1 MHVFRILLSF
11 VFVATV
17 CTPAICGV
25 GNTDNRYYV
34 SDSDWAKP
42 PYNSFVKLQEVVGPS
57 NAYVCTGQYIAKNLI
72 LSAGHCTEDSPI
84 EFRAIN
90 YKKQEFKVKLLETGY
105 NGIYEVGD
113 WAIFLVEDPQYYG
126 DAFFDS
132 TKPER
137 TTKVINAG
145 YGYVKVLSERELN
158 TIREVLGET
167 NLTTSKE
174 RSFEDILRTF
184 EEKLSEKQISLMGM
198 FNDTD
203 RLKAS
208 ECNIVFEDCSG
219 NLTPACNGQYLR
231 RAAKHPDIL
240 ATTCDNWQGNSGGG
254 YIAGN
259 KLYGVCSYGTDSLVD
274 GRNTDY
280 MASTS
285 QFINVV
291 NKWKQ
296 KYPATGGQSGGGS
309 AGETSG
315 QGSGGL
321 SAIAQGG
328 GNNALVS
335 LAGGVIDG
343 ISQSQRVPTQ
353 GDIDE
358 LTQTLQT
365 QETNILTALPN
376 AGNSNANALA
386 FIGRVAEHQVT
397 SDRLTALIERYKATK
412 ENEQSLAN
420 RTLTAASTAATG
432 LGLMTAASAYSE
444 KQADEAAEQDMS
456 AYLATFRCEYG
467 KGQSSKA
474 GNEEITLPGGNELLG
489 YYSEYKS
496 LADNLKNTKKA
507 LGMRPG
513 IEQEVV
519 YDKAESGLYKYAS
532 TGITDGAFTSLSRA
546 LTDPEGK
553 DAAEWNAQKEKTA
566 KNLKTGLIAA
576 GAGVVGGIAGD
587 MLINGKKSG
596 GDGTGLGDILDGVRN
611 TDGIGG
617 GLGTALGGAMGTLT
631 NPEGEET
638 ETDEEITETDEE
650 VIETE
655 EEVRRP
661 GRNPNGEVAAVIAY
675 PWTWFFASIESTE
688 FDAPIRTVKSKSK
701 VTGEETTSEVTAEDT
716 IKGDVTQVV
725 KFLKEDTTNAEMQCI
740 TVDSNPAGF
749 AEILAKRYEQDLP
762 ELVPD
767 IKYEIRVN
775 QSPRYKCDRSA
786 ESCQDI
792 VTTIHNRP
800 CGDSN

>member
-1 MHVFRILLSF
+1 MCYTGFVMREIRFFLLLFLLQYYVAPCYAKCAYGIKQEEWPAGTTEEQFIVDGWLSVVGDGQDYLQCEGPGDPFVYCVKGSRVLGADGNIHECNNKKWTQIPPEDIPTCTQSLAVLNDTLEGNWLYAIDNKLPYIYFRDHEYFMKISTVCKYETRKFIDQADECLLKGGDFLPVLSEGQDTICDTSDTYDLHITVTDSHNNNLSDVSVEF
-11 VFVATV
+11 ANLYDQNNSRNVATV
-17 CTPAICGV
+17 A
-25 GNTDNRYYV
+25 DNGEY
-34 SDSDWAKP
+34 
-42 PYNSFVKLQEVVGPS
+42 
-57 NAYVCTGQYIAKNLI
+57 
-72 LSAGHCTEDSPI
+72 
-84 EFRAIN
+84 
-90 YKKQEFKVKLLETGY
+90 
-105 NGIYEVGD
+105 
-113 WAIFLVEDPQYYG
+113 LVP
-126 DAFFDS
+126 
-132 TKPER
+132 
-137 TTKVINAG
+137 TTKYRRGTDLI
-145 YGYVKVLSERELN
+145 
-158 TIREVLGET
+158 I
-167 NLTTSKE
+167 SK
-174 RSFEDILRTF
+174 S
-184 EEKLSEKQISLMGM
+184 
-198 FNDTD
+198 
-203 RLKAS
+203 
-208 ECNIVFEDCSG
+208 
-219 NLTPACNGQYLR
+219 
-231 RAAKHPDIL
+231 
-240 ATTCDNWQGNSGGG
+240 G
-254 YIAGN
+254 YIPQTIQIR
-259 KLYGVCSYGTDSLVD
+259 KLEENPKVIL
-274 GRNTDY
+274 
-280 MASTS
+280 
-285 QFINVV
+285 
-291 NKWKQ
+291 
-296 KYPATGGQSGGGS
+296 QSETPE
-309 AGETSG
+309 AGETETEPTALTQPPTTTTTAP
-315 QGSGGL
+315 QGSNTN
-321 SAIAQGG
+321 QG
-328 GNNALVS
+328 
-335 LAGGVIDG
+335 
-343 ISQSQRVPTQ
+343 
-353 GDIDE
+353 
-358 LTQTLQT
+358 QTV
-365 QETNILTALPN
+365 
-376 AGNSNANALA
+376 GK
-386 FIGRVAEHQVT
+386 
-397 SDRLTALIERYKATK
+397 DRLTQAQ
-412 ENEQSLAN
+412 ENLKLAKDTEQSFAN
-420 RTLTAASTAATG
+420 RMLGGATTAATG

-638 ETDEEITETDEE
+638 ETDEEITETNEE
-650 VIETE
+650 VTE
-655 EEVRRP
+655 PEAGEEVVNAENGRP
-661 GRNPNGEVAAVIAY
+661 GRNPGGQVSAVIAY
-675 PWTWFFASIESTE
+675 PWTWFFASMESTE

-701 VTGEETTSEVTAEDT
+701 VTGEETTSEKTVEDT
-716 IKGDVTQVV
+716 VNGDVTQVV
-725 KFLKEDTTNAEMQCI
+725 KFLKEDTTNAKMQCI
-740 TVDSNPAGF
+740 TVNSNPAGF

-800 CGDSN
+800 CGDGD

>member
-1 MHVFRILLSF
+1 LHFSRVLLSF
-11 VFVATV
+11 VIALA
-17 CTPAICGV
+17 CTPAIGGV

-42 PYNSFVKLQEVVGPS
+42 PYNSFVRVREFIGS
-57 NAYVCTGQYIAKNLI
+57 EGYTCTGQYIAKNLI
-72 LSAGHCTEDSPI
+72 LSAGHCTEGGPT

-90 YKKQEFKVKLLETGY
+90 YKKQEFKIKLLETKY
-105 NGIYEVGD
+105 KDMHEVGD
-113 WAIFLVEDPQYYG
+113 WAIFLIEDPQYYG
-126 DAFFDS
+126 DAFFDP

-145 YGYVKVLSERELN
+145 YGYVRILKEEELN
-158 TIREVLGET
+158 TIREILGDATLAESDKT
-167 NLTTSKE
+167 FDNMLKD
-174 RSFEDILRTF
+174 FEDA
-184 EEKLSEKQISLMGM
+184 LSKKGLSLWLITQ
-198 FNDTD
+198 DTD

-208 ECNIVFEDCSG
+208 ECNIVFEDCSR
-219 NLTPACNGQYLR
+219 NPTAACNGQYLS
-231 RAAKHPDIL
+231 RAGKYPDIL

-254 YIAGN
+254 YVTGN
-259 KLYGVCSYGTDSLVD
+259 KLYGVCSYGVDSVID
-274 GRNTDY
+274 SRNTDY
-280 MASTS
+280 MASAS
-285 QFINVV
+285 QFISAV

-296 KYPATGGQSGGGS
+296 KYPATGGQSNTSS
-309 AGETSG
+309 AGETAG
-315 QGSGGL
+315 QGTELL
-321 SAIAQGG
+321 SAITGSVG
-328 GNNALVS
+328 
-335 LAGGVIDG
+335 
-343 ISQSQRVPTQ
+343 QSQHGPTQ

-358 LTQTLQT
+358 LTQVLQE
-365 QETNILTALPN
+365 QETNILASLQH
-376 AGNSNANALA
+376 AGKSNANALS
-386 FIGRVAEHQVT
+386 FVGRLAEHQVT
-397 SDRLTALIERYKATK
+397 SNRLNALIENYKSAK
-412 ENEQSLAN
+412 EKEQSLAN

-444 KQADEAAEQDMS
+444 KQADEAAEQDMT

-638 ETDEEITETDEE
+638 ETDEEITETNEE
-650 VIETE
+650 VTE
-655 EEVRRP
+655 PEAGEEVVNAENGRP
-661 GRNPNGEVAAVIAY
+661 GRNPGGQVSAVIAY
-675 PWTWFFASIESTE
+675 PWTWFFASMESTE

-701 VTGEETTSEVTAEDT
+701 VTGEETTSEKTVEDT
-716 IKGDVTQVV
+716 VNGDVTQVV
-725 KFLKEDTTNAEMQCI
+725 KFLKEDTTNAKMQCI
-740 TVDSNPAGF
+740 TVNSNPAGF

-800 CGDSN
+800 CGDGD